1 MFCLGS
7 VQVRS
12 LQVFLFKYSGAPA
25 LIFSEFLL
33 LSHSFFLCTLSCQVA
48 QFLTCPLANFC
59 GISACVSLYPPG
71 SPSFLSKTCPLYLP
85 FSVTSW
91 RHSQPFWW
99 GLQKCLL
106 WCFAVVVFHICFW
119 TSYLSY
125 YTFKTSAFQS
135 HYKKAEEH
143 LLCFYKQ
150 SVSKLLG
157 WPKSWG
163 H

>member
-1 MFCLGS
+1 MSF
-7 VQVRS
+7 
-12 LQVFLFKYSGAPA
+12 VFN
-25 LIFSEFLL
+25 IFS
-33 LSHSFFLCTLSCQVA
+33 HI
-48 QFLTCPLANFC
+48 LTTFAAILVGFA
-59 GISACVSLYPPG
+59 
-71 SPSFLSKTCPLYLP
+71 
-85 FSVTSW
+85 
-91 RHSQPFWW
+91 
-99 GLQKCLL
+99 KCLL
-106 WCFAVVVFHICFW
+106 WCFAVVFRICFW